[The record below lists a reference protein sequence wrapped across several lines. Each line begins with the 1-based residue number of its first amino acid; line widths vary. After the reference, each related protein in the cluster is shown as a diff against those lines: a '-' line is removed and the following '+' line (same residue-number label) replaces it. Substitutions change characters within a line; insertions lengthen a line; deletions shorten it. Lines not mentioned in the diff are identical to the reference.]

1 MNKIATLYKEWLATQ
16 PVKDEMQRRLN
27 MMEKIMLSNF
37 FTQPHLVG

>member
-1 MNKIATLYKEWLATQ
+1 MNKIESLYKEWQSLL